1 MPKRN
6 ILIIQSSW
14 GIGFKSNVECLKHNV
29 REKKDFF
36 QMQSYQ
42 IIITQKGVTYAG
54 KQYRNWKLMQF
65 YEIR

>member
-14 GIGFKSNVECLKHNV
+14 GIGFKSSVECLKHNV
-29 REKKDFF
+29 REKKHFF

-42 IIITQKGVTYAG
+42 IIITQNAG